1 MARRNRGLGMNPSRS
16 EAETKMDQTD
26 NGAGLS
32 SGYGGG
38 FANRVGDIV
47 NVDNLAMRHLD
58 AARVGAMTWVLLVS

>member
-1 MARRNRGLGMNPSRS
+1 
-16 EAETKMDQTD
+16 MDQTD